1 MMVETGAC
9 EVFGLKIGR
18 VRGLTVARRICD
30 VCIEAGVQMNIEDT
44 GGSALQATAA
54 VHLAQS
60 PLSREERV
68 HAYTPPSPFDGG
80 SSRLPVRCAPRA

>member
-44 GGSALQATAA
+44 GGSRSRQPPRST
-54 VHLAQS
+54 S
-60 PLSREERV
+60 RSRPLSREERV